1 MRVDGIPTVPCSRS
15 CSCWAY
21 PDTGDAPASAAT
33 TTATAAA
40 SVYQHFKAAKGFGG
54 RVGGKLKR
62 DVEGAARSRGGDRE
76 DVPSQRLSGDG
87 RGRRQPLRGER
98 ELHVLAAGDA
108 REVAPVRGVHADDDP
123 KRDTVEQRHV
133 KRQLAARRAEQPH
146 GPDVG
151 GLPRSGP

>member
-1 MRVDGIPTVPCSRS
+1 MRVDGIPNFPCSRS

-76 DVPSQRLSGDG
+76 DVPSQRLSRDR
-87 RGRRQPLRGER
+87 RGRRQPPPRGGGMHGPAPR
-98 ELHVLAAGDA
+98 DA
-108 REVAPVRGVHADDDP
+108 REGAAVCGGHAGSRP
-123 KRDTVEQRHV
+123 E
-133 KRQLAARRAEQPH
+133 
-146 GPDVG
+146 PD
-151 GLPRSGP
+151 

>member
-1 MRVDGIPTVPCSRS
+1 MRVDGIPNVPCSRS

-21 PDTGDAPASAAT
+21 PDTGDAPASAVT

-40 SVYQHFKAAKGFGG
+40 SVYQDFKAPKGLGG
-54 RVGGKLKR
+54 RIGGKLQG

-76 DVPSQRLSGDG
+76 DVPRQRLSRHGG
-87 RGRRQPLRGER
+87 GRRQPGRGEG

-133 KRQLAARRAEQPH
+133 KRQLTTRRVQQPD
-146 GPDVG
+146 GRD
-151 GLPRSGP
+151 